1 MGASWKT
8 QFSVFSYQLSVWRGE
23 LMAGGPLLAFAR
35 SVQMKD
41 YFHVDLH
48 GYRQTVFSA
57 GFEAP
62 GANGFESLLVQ
73 THSQGAHDLHFTR
86 VAIRTN
92 YEPQHN

>member
-1 MGASWKT
+1 
-8 QFSVFSYQLSVWRGE
+8 
-23 LMAGGPLLAFAR
+23 
-35 SVQMKD
+35 MKD

-86 VAIRTN
+86 VAIPTN